1 MHRDMLDNR
10 AVPVLKNA
18 HRWLT
23 ATGVVAAVT
32 SVSFGCLYVFFS
44 FRSEAVRSIEFLI
57 AVGVS
62 IVVCVGITHL
72 TEQRRLRPLRKIA
85 ESPNPSQTQLAE
97 AVVVIRQAADAGF
110 WVTVLLTPVFYLI
123 AALLWASLKT
133 VSATDLTR
141 LGFVCAFWA
150 PITALSRYIP
160 ILLRGRALLARVLL
174 AGLSPAR
181 LVEALPKSFDFR
193 KRLMLFVFV
202 LTVTA
207 QVTLWDVTVV
217 RFWSDHHTHMQSKQH
232 VGSSYVAPP
241 SEDLPYLPAYVI
253 AVYVVLLL
261 VLIDQMGTAVM
272 RPLTQL
278 AGETERISRGDYK
291 TNALVIAESETG
303 EAAAAVFGLEEQ
315 LIRVAKAMDDASE
328 GLGTA
333 ATALTQGEAHFREGA
348 MSQTTSLHETTATTA
363 ELAQSAR
370 SIAET
375 SLKVSELAQRTLGVA
390 KSGNTAAGQF
400 VDALRRISANDEHT
414 ADSVLHIN
422 ARMVQV
428 EKVVQFV
435 AAIGERSDLL
445 ALNAELEAFKVG
457 EVGRGFG
464 LIAIEMRRLAES
476 IVGATQ
482 EIVRLVNDVRDATE
496 AAVMATEAGV
506 KAGQAGVDLAQK
518 VKSLLSQIVDFA
530 ERSASAIQLI
540 SLATVQQ
547 QMGTDQLAQSMTQVL
562 VSTTTGI
569 AAADSMVKE
578 QRQLLD
584 ACQAFA
590 KTLNEVMVR
599 P

>member
-1 MHRDMLDNR
+1 M
-10 AVPVLKNA
+10 PVLTAA

-23 ATGVVAAVT
+23 ATGLIAAAV
-32 SVSFGCLYVFFS
+32 SIAFGCMYVFYS
-44 FRSEAVRSIEFLI
+44 FRGDAVRSVEFLS

-62 IVVCVGITHL
+62 AAICIWFGHL
-72 TEQRRLRPLRKIA
+72 MEQRRLRPLRKVA
-85 ESPNPSQTQLAE
+85 QSPQPTEDQLAE
-97 AVVVIRQAADAGF
+97 AAVVIRQAADTGF
-110 WVTVLLTPVFYLI
+110 WVTITLTPVFYLLI
-123 AALLWASLKT
+123 VVLWTSFKA
-133 VSATDLTR
+133 VSAIDLAR
-141 LGFVCAFWA
+141 LAFVCAFWA

-160 ILLRGRALLARVLL
+160 ILLRGRVLL
-174 AGLSPAR
+174 EKIVTAGLSPAR
-181 LVEALPKSFDFR
+181 LVEVLPKSFDFR
-193 KRLMLFVFV
+193 SRLMLFGLV

-207 QVTLWDVTVV
+207 QIMLWDVTVV
-217 RFWSDHHTHMQSKQH
+217 RFWADHQPQ
-232 VGSSYVAPP
+232 VSSAQRAQLGDVASATDDIPN
-241 SEDLPYLPAYVI
+241 LPIYVI
-253 AVYVVLLL
+253 GVYILLL
-261 VLIDQMGTAVM
+261 VVLIDQTGTAVM
-272 RPLTQL
+272 RPLARL
-278 AGETERISRGDYK
+278 AGETERISRGDYRQ
-291 TNALVIAESETG
+291 NALVIAESETG

-328 GLGTA
+328 GLGAA

-375 SLKVSELAQRTLGVA
+375 SLKVSELAQRTLDVA
-390 KSGNTAAGQF
+390 KNGNTAAGQF

-414 ADSVLHIN
+414 ADSVLRIN

-464 LIAIEMRRLAES
+464 LIAIEMRRLAEN

-562 VSTTTGI
+562 ESTTTGI
-569 AAADSMVKE
+569 AAADLMVKE

-590 KTLNEVMVR
+590 KTLNEIMVR